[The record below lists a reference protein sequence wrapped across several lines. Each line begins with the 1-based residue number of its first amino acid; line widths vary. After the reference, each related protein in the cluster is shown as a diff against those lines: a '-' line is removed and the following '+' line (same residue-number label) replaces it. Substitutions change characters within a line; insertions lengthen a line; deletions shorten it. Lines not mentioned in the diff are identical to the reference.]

1 MRVLLLNQFFWP
13 DNAPTGVLLE
23 DVARALVARGCDV
36 TVLCGRAAYVDARD
50 EARPPVT
57 ILRTGTLT
65 YSRGAFERMSSWL
78 SFLAGAAWRVLVSR
92 RYDLVVALTSPPG
105 LSVIAAAACRLRGG
119 RFWIWEMDVYPD
131 VANATGVVSE
141 HSLLSRLAGAVF
153 DWSRRRAS
161 GIIALGECMRDRLLA
176 HGLDPQK
183 VHVAENWVDGRLLR
197 PFPLPPC
204 PPLTVLYSGNF
215 GVPHETATLEQALLR
230 LRGREDIRFVFTGG
244 GVRWKEMRRF
254 CESEQI
260 ACAEFRDYVDRS
272 LLAESFGACHI
283 GLVTLRPECLGTVV
297 PSKAYAFLAAG
308 RPFLFIGPSP
318 CATARLAREGCG
330 WVREAGDAD
339 GVVALLESLCANP
352 SQIEQAGARA
362 RQLFEERYDTPTG
375 AARVVSL
382 LLGSGN
388 PSDCPDPR

>member
-50 EARPPVT
+50 EARPPVA
-57 ILRTGTLT
+57 ILRTGAPT
-65 YSRGAFERMSSWL
+65 YSRGAFERMSNWL
-78 SFLAGAAWRVLVSR
+78 SFLAGAFWRSIASR

-105 LSVIAAAACRLRGG
+105 LSVIAAAVCWLRGG

-141 HSLLSRLAGAVF
+141 RSLLSRFAGAVL
-153 DWSRRRAS
+153 DWSRRRAA
-161 GIIALGECMRDRLLA
+161 GVIALGECMRERLLA
-176 HGLDPQK
+176 HRLDPQK
-183 VHVAENWVDGRLLR
+183 VHVVENWVDGRLLS
-197 PFPLPPC
+197 PLPMPAC

-215 GVPHETATLEQALLR
+215 GVPHETRTIEQALVR
-230 LRGREDIRFVFTGG
+230 LRGRDDIRFVFTGG
-244 GVRWKEMRRF
+244 GVRWKEMQRF
-254 CESEQI
+254 CESEHI
-260 ACAEFRDYVDRS
+260 THAEFRGYVDRS
-272 LLAESFGACHI
+272 LLGESFGACHI
-283 GLVTLRPECLGTVV
+283 GLVTLRPECVGTVV

-308 RPFLFIGPSP
+308 RPFLFIGPAS

-330 WVREAGDAD
+330 WAREAGDAD
-339 GVVALLESLCANP
+339 GVVSLLESLRANP

-362 RQLFEERYDTPTG
+362 RQLFEERYDAPAG

-382 LLGSGN
+382 LLNTGG
-388 PSDCPDPR
+388 PSD